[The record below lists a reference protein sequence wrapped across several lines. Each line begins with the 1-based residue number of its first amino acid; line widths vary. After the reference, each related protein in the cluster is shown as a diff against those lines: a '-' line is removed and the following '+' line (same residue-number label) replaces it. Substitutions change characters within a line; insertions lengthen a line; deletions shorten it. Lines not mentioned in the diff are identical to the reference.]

1 MWATPQA
8 LKQYFSR
15 WGDVA
20 RAHVVR
26 PFLTGKGGAAF
37 VNYTTSNA
45 ARAAVIATDQLAVEG
60 SVLRCVAPRRRP
72 GRWASLG

>member
-1 MWATPQA
+1 MDAQA

-20 RAHVVR
+20 RAHLVR

-60 SVLRCVAPRRRP
+60 SVLRCVGSPARSYRP
-72 GRWASLG
+72 CRSCF